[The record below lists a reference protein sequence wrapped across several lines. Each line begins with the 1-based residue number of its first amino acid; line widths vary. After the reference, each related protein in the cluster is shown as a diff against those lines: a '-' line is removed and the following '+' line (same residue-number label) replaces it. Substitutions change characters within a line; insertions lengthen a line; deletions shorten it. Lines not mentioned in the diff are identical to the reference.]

1 MRWLTSLSNSRYKPP
16 SEFVP
21 PTMYNGQKCDR
32 NLYPQL
38 LFHPQINQIIGCY
51 LQITSQVY
59 PVLSISAKITS
70 SNYLLPDYCQG
81 LLRCQSTFT
90 LSTLHLSPIY
100 SDMKQEENFK
110 NCNAEAKIIICMSYD
125 TIIYISL
132 LSTEKLIELK
142 NLQVEPV
149 RKLSKLTK
157 YLIKIQKSRA
167 FSYISY
173 NHSPM
178 GALCSSHP
186 THLSMYAL
194 FVSQLSWLQGF
205 RDTGD

>member
-1 MRWLTSLSNSRYKPP
+1 
-16 SEFVP
+16 
-21 PTMYNGQKCDR
+21 
-32 NLYPQL
+32 
-38 LFHPQINQIIGCY
+38 
-51 LQITSQVY
+51 
-59 PVLSISAKITS
+59 
-70 SNYLLPDYCQG
+70 
-81 LLRCQSTFT
+81 
-90 LSTLHLSPIY
+90 
-100 SDMKQEENFK
+100 
-110 NCNAEAKIIICMSYD
+110 MSYD

-178 GALCSSHP
+178 AALCSSHP

>member
-38 LFHPQINQIIGCY
+38 LFYPQINQIIGCY

-110 NCNAEAKIIICMSYD
+110 NCNAEAKTIICMSYD
-125 TIIYISL
+125 TII
-132 LSTEKLIELK
+132 
-142 NLQVEPV
+142 
-149 RKLSKLTK
+149 
-157 YLIKIQKSRA
+157 
-167 FSYISY
+167 
-173 NHSPM
+173 
-178 GALCSSHP
+178 
-186 THLSMYAL
+186 
-194 FVSQLSWLQGF
+194 
-205 RDTGD
+205 